1 LLKLAVLWWG
11 EMMNHVVLLGDSIFD
26 NAAYVGGGPAVITQ
40 VQQRLPPGWRS
51 TLLAEDGAV
60 TSSILRQLERLPVD
74 TTHTVI
80 SIGGNDALGQT
91 SFLGDSAK
99 SVAEVLQR
107 LATIGDTFERNYLRV
122 VEAVQRRSPATA
134 LCTIYYPAYPDPL
147 SQRLAV
153 TGLTVFN
160 DVIIRAAF
168 SAALPLLDLRLIC
181 NEATDY
187 TNPIEPSVAGGAKIA
202 SAITHLITRHDFSQ
216 CRTSVFIQ

>member
-107 LATIGDTFERNYLRV
+107 
-122 VEAVQRRSPATA
+122 RSPATA

-147 SQRLAV
+147 SQRLAI